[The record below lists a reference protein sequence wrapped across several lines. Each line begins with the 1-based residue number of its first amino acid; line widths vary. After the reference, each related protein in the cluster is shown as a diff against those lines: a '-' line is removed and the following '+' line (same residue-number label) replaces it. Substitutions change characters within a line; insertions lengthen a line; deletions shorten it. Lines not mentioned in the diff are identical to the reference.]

1 MADEIRSERPAT
13 RPTPRPGERPAA
25 RPGQG
30 LNTGGGA
37 RPGSDSTRR
46 PGGDA
51 SRRPFG
57 RKKVCAYC
65 KNKELFI
72 DYKDARVLR
81 QFISE
86 RGKITPRRISGACA
100 RHQREIAIALK
111 RARNLALLPFASS
124 RFEE

>member
-1 MADEIRSERPAT
+1 MTRPAP
-13 RPTPRPGERPAA
+13 RPGGRPGYGGARPGERP
-25 RPGQG
+25 G
-30 LNTGGGA
+30 
-37 RPGSDSTRR
+37 R

>member
-1 MADEIRSERPAT
+1 MANEIRSERPPAPRPAT
-13 RPTPRPGERPAA
+13 RPTPRPGERPAG
-25 RPGQG
+25 RPEYRGGQ
-30 LNTGGGA
+30 
-37 RPGSDSTRR
+37 RPGSDSRR

>member
-25 RPGQG
+25 RPGARPEYR
-30 LNTGGGA
+30 GGA

>member
-13 RPTPRPGERPAA
+13 RPMTRPAPRPGGRPGYGGARPGERP
-25 RPGQG
+25 G
-30 LNTGGGA
+30 
-37 RPGSDSTRR
+37 R

-100 RHQREIAIALK
+100 RNQREIAIALK

>member
-1 MADEIRSERPAT
+1 MANETRSERPAT
-13 RPTPRPGERPAA
+13 RPTPRPGERPAGRPEYRGGG
-25 RPGQG
+25 RPG
-30 LNTGGGA
+30 A
-37 RPGSDSTRR
+37 DSRR